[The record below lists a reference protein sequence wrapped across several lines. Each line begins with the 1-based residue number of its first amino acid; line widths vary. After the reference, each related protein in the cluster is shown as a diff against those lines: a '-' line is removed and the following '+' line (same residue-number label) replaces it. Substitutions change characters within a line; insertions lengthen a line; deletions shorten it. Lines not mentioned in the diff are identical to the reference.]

1 MFRVVVSV
9 VVDCVCM
16 CVWWVCVYDGLC
28 FPLAWL
34 CGLVACSLLPP
45 SGHVL
50 QCLAEVQT
58 ALKLGPGLGPPPVG
72 SRAGGPHVGWGHSTW
87 EYVRPP
93 WRVVAPG
100 ASGVCLCALTCPMPG
115 YMGVW
120 LFTRTRCLSELSV
133 CIPGYEPDTTRHWTG
148 TPRAAAGVAIG
159 RDRPPWESAAGA
171 PTDSNLGFPVQGFD
185 RLLGVLQ
192 AALAKDPGTGFVFS
206 CLSGQGRT
214 TTAMVVAV
222 LAFWHIRVCEDR
234 GLLRQQG
241 PVGPWGPRRGQEG
254 LGAEL
259 VPGVVP
265 EAPPV
270 SPGQTTC
277 GLADPQRGFWARGC
291 GRVQSGSWLPVPA
304 AVLSQGFP
312 EVGEEELVSVPDA
325 KFTKGEFEVSV
336 PPRVPGGH
344 LQERG

>member
-1 MFRVVVSV
+1 MWT
-9 VVDCVCM
+9 VD
-16 CVWWVCVYDGLC
+16 VCVVGLC
-28 FPLAWL
+28 LGWACVSPLAWL
-34 CGLVACSLLPP
+34 CGLGACSLLPP

-58 ALKLGPGLGPPPVG
+58 ALQLGPGLGPPRLG
-72 SRAGGPHVGWGHSTW
+72 SRAGGPHVGWGRSTW
-87 EYVRPP
+87 EHVRPP

-120 LFTRTRCLSELSV
+120 LFTRTRHLSELSV
-133 CIPGYEPDTTRHWTG
+133 CIPGYEPETTSHRMG
-148 TPRAAAGVAIG
+148 TPRAAAGVVIG
-159 RDRPPWESAAGA
+159 RDGPPWESAAGA

-185 RLLGVLQ
+185 RLLGALQ

-234 GLLRQQG
+234 VLLRQRG
-241 PVGPWGPRRGQEG
+241 PAGPWGLRRRQEG

-277 GLADPQRGFWARGC
+277 GLADPQCGLWARGC
-291 GRVQSGSWLPVPA
+291 GRVQSGSQSQR
-304 AVLSQGFP
+304 LSS
-312 EVGEEELVSVPDA
+312 LRAS
-325 KFTKGEFEVSV
+325 
-336 PPRVPGGH
+336 PRWA
-344 LQERG
+344 RKSS